1 MAVEMKSCLILGSAP
16 VEDASYVREF
26 LEEAPYV
33 ICADGGLDLARRCG
47 IRPDLI
53 VGDSDPSQASLPA
66 DVECVRLPVMKDD
79 TDTMAAVK
87 IALERGYESITL
99 AGVLGGRLDH
109 TFANIQAMAW
119 AAGQGA
125 SLWMAD
131 RQNEATVLM
140 PGIHRILK
148 RDGYKLSLFG
158 IGEGAFGITLKG
170 LQYPLTDATL
180 TMTTPLG
187 VSNEWKDE
195 IAQIELKKGM
205 LLLILSKD

>member
-1 MAVEMKSCLILGSAP
+1 MRRCVILASGPIEDCECLRALVEKDDFIL
-16 VEDASYVREF
+16 
-26 LEEAPYV
+26 
-33 ICADGGLDLARRCG
+33 CADGGLRLAQRLG
-47 IRPDLI
+47 VTPHLV
-53 VGDSDPSQASLPA
+53 VGDFDSYHGVLPSEGTEVLKVPP
-66 DVECVRLPVMKDD
+66 EKDD
-79 TDTMAAVK
+79 TDTMLAVRLAMK
-87 IALERGYESITL
+87 RGFRHILLLGGT
-99 AGVLGGRLDH
+99 GGRLDH

-119 AAGQGA
+119 AAEQGA